1 MSPSASAATADTPT
15 TDGPEPSAA
24 IHSCSAE
31 YFSSAATLAMV
42 FFLKFGVQEWG
53 SAKLLLALVERQG
66 DNLEGLGLAAQVH
79 VQCGAQP
86 GVLDV
91 DVGQCY
97 RVAQGGAGLAGGHLA
112 HHVAVLEDRVATTA
126 RAPAEALQADELA
139 LGAGLLGCLECGP
152 SHEVAFLG
160 LERNDGAKAGVER

>member
-79 VQCGAQP
+79 VQGGAQF

-91 DVGQCY
+91 DVGHRD
-97 RVAQGGAGLAGGHLA
+97 RVAEGGAGLAGGHLA
-112 HHVAVLEDRVATTA
+112 HHVAVLEDRVAATA
-126 RAPAEALQADELA
+126 GAAAEALQAHELP
-139 LGAGLLGCLECGP
+139 LGTGFLRSFQGGAA
-152 SHEVAFLG
+152 HEVAFLG
-160 LERNDGAKAGVER
+160 LERHDGA